1 MKKQFLSVLFLVL
14 ITTSIDAQL
23 SEKVFNE
30 LRKSSDLVILNE
42 ETELAFMAKKIDFIE
57 VKIHKDVT
65 YQILKASGNQKIN
78 PLVIPE
84 PLDEVYHSHN
94 SKILNGRRLFDQVY
108 VNSFDAWLVNPDG
121 SETPVDFSFSKE
133 ENQVVARKEQFGVV
147 YDYRYLFPKFSVGDI
162 VRLNYTYTF
171 PFISNWQKL
180 LSARIFLETNVPR
193 KKITYTLSH
202 HNNLVME
209 VHHFNV
215 DDPELLEE
223 NNRTYHRWTLTNQPG
238 CIDEP
243 GAWPH
248 EESPC
253 FTICPKPYEL
263 LYEHFNSFQ
272 EEFPP
277 MWCLLASDRE
287 IKVRKAFVDD
297 HLGVKN
303 KDNHCFER
311 VARRYA
317 KMLPDDSTGIGRLR
331 YFQRF
336 VVDSIRYDDAY
347 PLYNFDEI
355 NRKRSPGCDLASG
368 FVREPNKEFV
378 YANILPKLGCKYFT
392 AYIDDARSGFISKE
406 YLSPLY
412 DNEMMFAAIT
422 GDNVTFILPKT
433 DKRNLYC
440 EELPFY
446 YESTP
451 VLLIYTYDFAGHRR
465 NYNDDFRLIVTP
477 GSAANDNFR
486 KVNSMAKCDTEN
498 AEIVFRT
505 RISLSGQYS
514 TLTYPVYNDDPTDES
529 INPKYLKE
537 IWDVAEE
544 NEIIQVQPKGK
555 KCYFPFVSCVE
566 ADYATHA
573 ENDSNGMIHLDIGQ
587 WLKHIYYENMDAD
600 HRFTRYHADFLGSD
614 SFNYMIV
621 FDQPVKMISA
631 PDTLKIDNQFGTY
644 QFDISRADANKILVS
659 SFFLTKS
666 LVIEPSE
673 ITQVTGIFDAIEQTS
688 HSELVV
694 RLVEE

>member
-1 MKKQFLSVLFLVL
+1 MKNQFITLLILVL
-14 ITTSIDAQL
+14 PCSFIYAQL
-23 SEKVFNE
+23 NDHE
-30 LRKSSDLVILNE
+30 LAELLQSRDLVILNE
-42 ETELAFMAKKIDFIE
+42 ENELAFQAKKIDFIE
-57 VKIHKDVT
+57 VEIHKDVT
-65 YQILKASGNQKIN
+65 YQILKESGNQKIN
-78 PLVIPE
+78 PVVLPE
-84 PLDEVYHSHN
+84 PLDEIYHSHN
-94 SKILNGRRLFDQVY
+94 SKILKGRRLFDQVY

-121 SETPVDFSFSKE
+121 SETAIDFNLSKK

-147 YDYRYLFPKFSVGDI
+147 YDYRYSFPKFSAGDI
-162 VRLNYTYTF
+162 VHLKYSYTF

-180 LSARIFLETNVPR
+180 LSARIFLETCVPT
-193 KKITYTLSH
+193 KKIKFTLSH

-209 VHHFNV
+209 LHHFNV
-215 DDPELLEE
+215 DDPYSYEE
-223 NNRTYHRWTLTNQPG
+223 NNRTYHQWTLTNQSG

-248 EESPC
+248 EESPY

-263 LYEHFNSFQ
+263 LYEHYNSFQ

-277 MWCLLASDRE
+277 MWYLLASGRE
-287 IKVRKAFVDD
+287 LKIRKAFVDD

-311 VARRYA
+311 VARRYV

-347 PLYNFDEI
+347 SLYNWDEI

-368 FVREPNKEFV
+368 FIREPNKEFV

-392 AYIDDARSGFISKE
+392 AYIDDARSGLISKE
-406 YLSPLY
+406 YLAPLY
-412 DNEMMFAAIT
+412 DNEMMFAALT
-422 GDNVTFILPKT
+422 GDVATLILPKT

-451 VLLIYTYDFAGHRR
+451 VLLISTYDFAGHRR
-465 NYNDDFRLIVTP
+465 NYNDAFRLIVTP
-477 GSAANDNFR
+477 GSTAKDNYR
-486 KVNSMAKCDTEN
+486 KVNSMAKYDAEN

-529 INPKYLKE
+529 INPKYLEK
-537 IWDVAEE
+537 IWDLAEE
-544 NEIIQVQPKGK
+544 TELNQVQPKGK
-555 KCYFPFVSCVE
+555 KCFFPFVSCVE
-566 ADYATHA
+566 AEYSAGIEKDD
-573 ENDSNGMIHLDIGQ
+573 EGMLHLDIGS
-587 WLKHIYYENMDAD
+587 WLKHVYYDDMDAD
-600 HRFTRYHADFLGSD
+600 HRFTSYHADFLGSD
-614 SFNYMIV
+614 SFSYMIV

-631 PDTLKIDNQFGTY
+631 PDTLKIDNDFGTY
-644 QFDISRADANKILVS
+644 QFDITKTDANKILVT
-659 SFFLTKS
+659 SFLLTKS
-666 LVIEPSE
+666 LVVEPSE
-673 ITQVTGIFDAIEQTS
+673 ITAVAGIFDAIEQTS

-694 RLVEE
+694 RLIEE